1 MSLHDPNNLLIYPL
15 IPGIVLGTINWYYW
29 KTKGY
34 TAFTSLIMS
43 WITFYAVSYLILKLL
58 R

>member
-34 TAFTSLIMS
+34 TALTSLIMS
-43 WITFYAVSYLILKLL
+43 WITFYAVS
-58 R
+58 